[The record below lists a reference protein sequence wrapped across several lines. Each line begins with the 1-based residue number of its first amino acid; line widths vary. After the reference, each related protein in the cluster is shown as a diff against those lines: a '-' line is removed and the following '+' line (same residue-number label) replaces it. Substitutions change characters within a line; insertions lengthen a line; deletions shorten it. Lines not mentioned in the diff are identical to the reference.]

1 MSDVQ
6 AHRLAEVFVEVAD
19 TLIDDFDLVEF
30 LQMLTNRAAELV
42 GARAVGLLLA
52 DVDGR
57 LRFMAASSEEVRL
70 LELFQLQA
78 GEGPCLDAFRN
89 GAPVRNADL
98 GAAVDRW
105 PLFAARASA
114 KGFRSVHAMPL
125 RLRRTVIGAMG
136 VFGCETGNLDSKDAH
151 TVQALADVA
160 TIALV
165 QQRTIREAETLTE
178 QLQSALNSRVVIE
191 QAKGAVAEH
200 HGLSIDE
207 AFHTLRSFAR
217 AHQRRLGDVAQAVL
231 ASPEAMEKIRPPTA

>member
-1 MSDVQ
+1 MSKVQ
-6 AHRLAEVFVEVAD
+6 AHRLADVFVEVAD
-19 TLIDDFDLVEF
+19 TLTDDFDVVEF

-42 GARAVGLLLA
+42 GAGAVGLLLA
-52 DVDGR
+52 DQDGR

-89 GAPVRNADL
+89 GSPVLNADL
-98 GAAVDRW
+98 SAAVTRW
-105 PLFAARASA
+105 PVFAARASA
-114 KGFRSVHAMPL
+114 QGFRSVHAMPL
-125 RLRRTVIGAMG
+125 RLRRQVIGVMG
-136 VFGCETGNLDSKDAH
+136 VFGGETGNVDAEAAH

-165 QQRTIREAETLTE
+165 QQRTIREAEALTQ

-207 AFHTLRSFAR
+207 AFHALRGFAR
-217 AHQRRLGDVAQAVL
+217 ANQRRLGDVAQAVL
-231 ASPEAMEKIRPPTA
+231 ASSEAMEELRRRGS